1 MSDEM
6 VTPTP
11 DSPAGASDSNL
22 SGAFAEFIQDAAGS
36 EGDATGALNASTVS
50 NASADDVINE
60 LLGLEGDKPG
70 NVPYERFREVNE
82 RAKQAESTSTELS
95 QWQGVID
102 ELRSQGFNSAADVQ
116 RALAEQQVQMQEQEI
131 RDRYERLS
139 EANLIDAQSAYAQQE
154 AEITRLRYERQMSEV
169 QQYMLDKQMTEAIDQ
184 YPLAKRSPDLVASLV
199 QSGVNPAQAAQ
210 QVHNIVK
217 ATAQALLPD
226 LTNRLNKGGAVTP
239 MNSGR
244 TPAPAVQAPPAQR
257 GLSTLTQLLGI
268 SKDS

>member
-22 SGAFAEFIQDAAGS
+22 GGAFADFIQDAAGPG
-36 EGDATGALNASTVS
+36 GDATGALNAETVS
-50 NASADDVINE
+50 NASPDDVINE

-82 RAKQAESTSTELS
+82 RAKQADATSSELG
-95 QWQGVID
+95 QWKGVID
-102 ELRSQGFNSAADVQ
+102 ELRAQGFNSAADVQ
-116 RALAEQQVQMQEQEI
+116 KALAEQQAQLQEQEI
-131 RDRYERLS
+131 RDRYERLQ
-139 EANLIDAQSAYAQQE
+139 EANIIDAQSAYAQQE
-154 AEITRLRYERQMSEV
+154 AEITRLRYERQMGEV
-169 QQYMLDKQMTEAIDQ
+169 QQYMLDKQMTEAITQ
-184 YPLAKRSPDLVASLV
+184 FPLAKRSPDLVASLV
-199 QSGVNPAQAAQ
+199 QSGINPAQAAE

-239 MNSGR
+239 MSSGR
-244 TPAPAVQAPPAQR
+244 TPAPAVQPPAAQR
-257 GLSTLTQLLGI
+257 GLSTITQLLGI

>member
-6 VTPTP
+6 VTHTP

-22 SGAFAEFIQDAAGS
+22 GGAFAEFIQDAAGP
-36 EGDATGALNASTVS
+36 EGDATRALNADTVS
-50 NASADDVINE
+50 NASPDDVINE

-82 RAKQAESTSTELS
+82 RAKQAESTSSELG

-102 ELRSQGFNSAADVQ
+102 ELRAQGFNSAADVQ
-116 RALAEQQVQMQEQEI
+116 KALAEQQIQMQEQEI

-139 EANLIDAQSAYAQQE
+139 DANLIDAQSAYAQQE
-154 AEITRLRYERQMSEV
+154 AEITRLRYERQMGEV
-169 QQYMLDKQMTEAIDQ
+169 QQYMLDKQMTEAISQ

-239 MNSGR
+239 MSSGR
-244 TPAPAVQAPPAQR
+244 TPAPAAQPPAAQR
-257 GLSTLTQLLGI
+257 GLSTITQLLGI

>member
-36 EGDATGALNASTVS
+36 EGDATGALNADTVS

-102 ELRSQGFNSAADVQ
+102 ELRNQGFNSAADVQ
-116 RALAEQQVQMQEQEI
+116 KAL
-131 RDRYERLS
+131 
-139 EANLIDAQSAYAQQE
+139 DAQSAYAQQE

-244 TPAPAVQAPPAQR
+244 TPAPAVQAPSAQR

>member
-6 VTPTP
+6 VMPTP

-22 SGAFAEFIQDAAGS
+22 GGAFAEFIQDAAGS
-36 EGDATGALNASTVS
+36 EGDATRALNADNNS
-50 NASADDVINE
+50 NASPDDVINE

-82 RAKQAESTSTELS
+82 RAKQAETTSS
-95 QWQGVID
+95 QLGEWQGVID
-102 ELRSQGFNSAADVQ
+102 ELRAQGFNNAADVQ
-116 RALAEQQVQMQEQEI
+116 KAIAEQQVQVQEQEI

-139 EANLIDAQSAYAQQE
+139 EANLVDAQSAYAQQE
-154 AEITRLRYERQMSEV
+154 AEIMRLRYERQMGEV
-169 QQYMLDKQMTEAIDQ
+169 QQFMLDKQMTEAISQ

-199 QSGVNPAQAAQ
+199 QSGINPAQAAQ

-244 TPAPAVQAPPAQR
+244 TAAPAVQPQAAQR
-257 GLSTLTQLLGI
+257 GLSALSQLLGI
-268 SKDS
+268 SKDQ

>member
-22 SGAFAEFIQDAAGS
+22 GGAFAEFIQDAAGPES
-36 EGDATGALNASTVS
+36 DATRALNAETVS
-50 NASADDVINE
+50 NASPDDVINE

-82 RAKQAESTSTELS
+82 RAKQAETTSHELG
-95 QWQGVID
+95 QWKGVID

-116 RALAEQQVQMQEQEI
+116 KALAEQQIQYQEQEI
-131 RDRYERLS
+131 RDRYERLA
-139 EANLIDAQSAYAQQE
+139 EANIIDSQSAYAQQE

-239 MNSGR
+239 MSSGR
-244 TPAPAVQAPPAQR
+244 TPATAAQPQATQR
-257 GLSTLTQLLGI
+257 GLSAISQLLGI
-268 SKDS
+268 SKD